1 MKNPGLR
8 ESIYNLT
15 RDIMELNN
23 IKITCTLTGFI
34 ESRANEKFKLNIFRI
49 VQEGLNNILKHAHA
63 TEVAIILS
71 QNKKSIIL
79 SISDNGVGFDA
90 SKHKGIGVS
99 NIINRAESFK
109 GNANFISQPGEG
121 CSLIVGFPVET
132 PREFN

>member
-34 ESRANEKFKLNIFRI
+34 ESSANEKFKLNIFRI

-63 TEVAIILS
+63 TEAAIILS

-90 SKHKGIGVS
+90 SKNRGIGVC
-99 NIINRAESFK
+99 NIIARAESFK
-109 GNANFISQPGEG
+109 GHANFISQPGEG

-132 PREFN
+132 SKEFN

>member
-34 ESRANEKFKLNIFRI
+34 ERSANEKFKLNIFRI

-63 TEVAIILS
+63 TEAAIILS

-79 SISDNGVGFDA
+79 SISDNGVGFDTT
-90 SKHKGIGVS
+90 SKNKGIGVS
-99 NIINRAESFK
+99 DIINRAESFK
-109 GNANFISQPGEG
+109 GNANFISRPGEG
-121 CSLIVGFPVET
+121 CSLIVGFPVEIS
-132 PREFN
+132 